1 MLGKAIESVVAAIYR
16 AINRWRVWY
25 QLPFPFAVVNLVAL
39 RADLRWHN
47 LSDTE
52 TAPLDPPVPTDFDS
66 RGCRTADGSFNDLA
80 KPWMGMANARFGRN
94 APIAQT
100 FGEQPPGLYEPNP
113 RLISREL
120 LARDHFV
127 PAESVNLFLAA
138 WLQFMV
144 HDWLSHGVNDKQ
156 SPPLSFPVP
165 PGDDWP
171 KPEMTILRT
180 CPDRQ
185 RSARDEGRPATYRNA
200 VTHWWDGSQMYGSD
214 LSMQRCVRSTPAR
227 QLLPDGKLYLD
238 DTGHLP
244 LDPAAA
250 DNDPL
255 QELAA
260 VNGNW
265 WIGLSAMHTLFT
277 REHNAIV
284 DRLHLQYPD
293 RDGEW
298 LFQKAR
304 LINAALIVKIH
315 ATEWTP
321 ALLQCDTLQYVMR
334 GSWWGA
340 LGEAYFKAFGRPTH
354 DELLSGIPTSPA
366 EHYAAPYAITE
377 EFTAV
382 YRLHSLIPDDF
393 SFRSHHDDKTI
404 LTCTMAGLF
413 AGGTTKVHRQ
423 VPFDDVLY
431 SIGTMYPGVPQLHNY
446 PTHLR
451 RLPENIDQ
459 GIMTDLA
466 ATDLL
471 RDRER
476 GVPRYC
482 AFRRMLRMS
491 VPKTFEEL
499 TDNADWQKE
508 LKEIYQDVERVDLLT
523 GTLAETRPPGFA
535 ISDTAFRIFIVM
547 AGRRI
552 KSDRF
557 LTDDYNA
564 EVYTPVGIDWVEQNG
579 MREVLLRHAPS
590 LNPILANVR
599 NSFFPWPKSAS

>member
-1 MLGKAIESVVAAIYR
+1 MGPSLIERLAGAVFR

-25 QLPFPFAVVNLVAL
+25 RLPVPVSVVNLVAL
-39 RADLRWHN
+39 RVDLRWRN
-47 LSDTE
+47 LFDTE
-52 TAPLDPPVPTDFDS
+52 TAPPDLNAPADLDIRHT
-66 RGCRTADGSFNDLA
+66 RTADGSFNDLS
-80 KPWMGMANARFGRN
+80 KPWMGKANMRFGRN
-94 APIAQT
+94 APLPQT
-100 FGEQPPGLYEPNP
+100 FGEQAPGLYDPNP
-113 RLISREL
+113 RVISREL
-120 LARDHFV
+120 LARREFV
-127 PAESVNLFLAA
+127 PAESVNVLLAA

-144 HDWLSHGVNDKQ
+144 HDWLSHGVNDTAA
-156 SPPLSFPVP
+156 PPHRFPVP
-165 PGDDWP
+165 SGDDWP

-180 CPDRQ
+180 CPDHQ
-185 RSARDEGRPATYRNA
+185 RGPADAGRPATYRNI

-214 LSMQRCVRSTPAR
+214 LKMQHCVRSGPTG
-227 QLLPDGKLYLD
+227 LLPSGKLYLD

-244 LDPAAA
+244 LDPEAA
-250 DNDPL
+250 DEDPE

-284 DRLHLQYPD
+284 DRLRLEYPD
-293 RDGEW
+293 KDGEW

-304 LINAALIVKIH
+304 LVNAALIAKIH

-321 ALLQCDTLQYVMR
+321 ALLQSPTLQYAMR
-334 GSWWGA
+334 ASWWGT
-340 LGEAYFKAFGRPTH
+340 LGESYFKAFGRPLRK
-354 DELLSGIPTSPA
+354 ELLSGIPCSPQ
-366 EHYAAPYAITE
+366 EQYAAPYAITE

-382 YRLHSLIPDDF
+382 YRLHSLIPDDY
-393 SFRSHHDDKTI
+393 SFRRHTDDKE
-404 LTCTMAGLF
+404 LLACTLADLF
-413 AGGTTKVHRQ
+413 AGGTTRVHRA

-431 SIGTMYPGVPQLHNY
+431 SLGTSHPGAPVLHNF

-451 RLPENIDQ
+451 RIPEKLEQ
-459 GIMTDLA
+459 GILTDLA
-466 ATDLL
+466 ATDIL

-491 VPKTFEEL
+491 VPKSFHEL
-499 TDNADWQKE
+499 TENEQWRRE
-508 LKEIYQDVERVDLLT
+508 LESLYGDVERVDLLA
-523 GTLAETRPPGFA
+523 GTLAETKPPGFA

-557 LTDDYNA
+557 LTDDFTPEA
-564 EVYTPVGIDWVEQNG
+564 YTPTGIAWVEENG
-579 MREVLLRHAPS
+579 MREVLLRHCPS
-590 LNPILANVR
+590 LGPALADAR
-599 NSFFPWPKSAS
+599 NSFFPWQKAQG

>member
-1 MLGKAIESVVAAIYR
+1 MLGRAFEAAVAAIYR

-25 QLPFPFAVVNLVAL
+25 RLPLPLAVINLLTL
-39 RADLRWHN
+39 RFDLRWRN
-47 LSDTE
+47 LFDTE
-52 TAPLDPPVPTDFDS
+52 TAPVNPPTPADFDV
-66 RGCRTADGSFNDLA
+66 RRCRTADGSFNDLA
-80 KPWMGMANARFGRN
+80 KPWMGMVDTRFGRN
-94 APIAQT
+94 APLAQT
-100 FGEQPPGLYEPNP
+100 FGEQPPGLYEPNA

-120 LARDHFV
+120 LARRTFV

-144 HDWLSHGVNDKQ
+144 HDWLSHGVTDKEH
-156 SPPLSFPVP
+156 LMSFPVP

-171 KPEMTILRT
+171 DAQMTIPRT
-180 CPDRQ
+180 GPDNR
-185 RSARDEGRPATYRNA
+185 RGPRDEGRPATYRNF
-200 VTHWWDGSQMYGSD
+200 VTHWWDGSQIYGSD
-214 LSMQRCVRSTPAR
+214 LPTQHCVRSTPAGEI
-227 QLLPDGKLYLD
+227 LPTGKLYLD

-244 LDPAAA
+244 IDPAAS
-250 DNDPL
+250 NKDPL

-284 DRLHLQYPD
+284 DRLHLEYPD

-321 ALLQCDTLQYVMR
+321 ALLQCDSLQYAMR
-334 GSWWGA
+334 GSWWGV
-340 LGEAYFKAFGRPTH
+340 LGEAYVKAFGRPAH
-354 DELLSGIPTSPA
+354 DELLTGIPTSPA
-366 EHYAAPYAITE
+366 DHYAAPYAITE

-382 YRLHSLIPDDF
+382 YRLHSLLPDDF
-393 SFRSHHDDKTI
+393 TFRRHSDDAI
-404 LTCTMAGLF
+404 VHTCTMADLL
-413 AGGTTKVHRQ
+413 AGGTTKVNREL
-423 VPFDDVLY
+423 PFEDVLY
-431 SIGTMYPGVPQLHNY
+431 SIGRMYAGLPQLHNY

-451 RLPENIDQ
+451 RLPENINQ
-459 GIMTDLA
+459 GFMTDLA
-466 ATDLL
+466 ATDIT

-491 VPKTFEEL
+491 VPTSFEEL
-499 TDNADWQKE
+499 TDNPEWQRE
-508 LKEIYQDVERVDLLT
+508 LKEIYKDVERVDLLT
-523 GTLAETRPPGFA
+523 GTLAETKPPGFA

-564 EVYTPVGIDWVEQNG
+564 DVYTAVGIDWVEHNG
-579 MREVLLRHAPS
+579 MREVLLRHAPA
-590 LNPILANVR
+590 LRPVLENVR
-599 NSFFPWPKSAS
+599 NSFFPWSKSPT

>member
-1 MLGKAIESVVAAIYR
+1 MLAGFFEAVIAAIYR
-16 AINRWRVWY
+16 LINRRRVWY
-25 QLPFPFAVVNLVAL
+25 RLPFPLAVINLLAL
-39 RADLRWHN
+39 RVDLRWRN
-47 LSDTE
+47 LFDTE
-52 TAPLDPPVPTDFDS
+52 TVPPDLPAPDSFDV
-66 RGCRTADGSFNDLA
+66 RHCRTAEGTFNDLS
-80 KPWMGMANARFGRN
+80 KTWMGMANARFGRN
-94 APIAQT
+94 APLPQT
-100 FGEQPPGLYEPNP
+100 FGEQPPSLYEPNP
-113 RLISREL
+113 RVISREL
-120 LARDHFV
+120 LARTNFI
-127 PAESVNLFLAA
+127 PATTVNLFLAA

-144 HDWLSHGVNDKQ
+144 HDWLSHGVNDTQ
-156 SPPLSFPVP
+156 SPPLRFPVP
-165 PGDDWP
+165 ENDDWP

-180 CPDRQ
+180 CPDHQ
-185 RSARDEGRPATYRNA
+185 RGPRDEGRPATYRNV

-214 LSMQRCVRSTPAR
+214 LRMQHCVRSSPTKK
-227 QLLPDGKLYLD
+227 LLPDGKLYLD
-238 DTGHLP
+238 ETGHLP
-244 LDPAAA
+244 VDPEAA
-250 DNDPL
+250 DHDPL

-284 DRLHLQYPD
+284 DRLKIDYPD
-293 RDGEW
+293 KDGEW

-321 ALLQCDTLQYVMR
+321 ALLQSPTLQYAMR

-340 LGEAYFKAFGRPTH
+340 LGEAYFKAFGRSAH
-354 DELLSGIPTSPA
+354 ELLSGIPGSPT
-366 EHYAAPYAITE
+366 EQYAAPYSITE

-382 YRLHSLIPDDF
+382 YRLHSLIPDDY
-393 SFRSHHDDKTI
+393 SFRQHSNDNEV
-404 LTCTMAGLF
+404 LACTMADLF
-413 AGGTTKVHRQ
+413 AGGTTTVHRK
-423 VPFDDVLY
+423 VPFEDVLY
-431 SIGTMYPGVPQLHNY
+431 SIGTSYPGAPVLHNF
-446 PTHLR
+446 PRHLR
-451 RLPENIDQ
+451 RLPEKIDQ

-466 ATDLL
+466 ATDIV

-491 VPKTFEEL
+491 VPQSFQEL
-499 TDNADWQKE
+499 TDNKTWQKE
-508 LKEIYQDVERVDLLT
+508 LEEIYRDVERVDLLT
-523 GTLAETRPPGFA
+523 GTLAETKPPGFA

-557 LTDDYNA
+557 LTSDYNA
-564 EVYTPVGIDWVEQNG
+564 QVYTPLGIDWVETNG

-590 LNPILANVR
+590 LHPILRNVR
-599 NSFFPWPKSAS
+599 NSFFPWPRAAS